1 IPSERT
7 HDRPPLADSA
17 NERRSVPMF
26 KRMSWHQSRSGMGG
40 EGDGGHEYAGASER
54 ASSMRGGGMVSE
66 MSETRNAAFSRR
78 QLLEAAGTAAALA
91 AAASLAGTG
100 EAQQKTGDFVPF
112 KA

>member
-1 IPSERT
+1 
-7 HDRPPLADSA
+7 
-17 NERRSVPMF
+17 MF

-78 QLLEAAGTAAALA
+78 QLL
-91 AAASLAGTG
+91 
-100 EAQQKTGDFVPF
+100 QPHQ
-112 KA
+112 